1 MTATAQPRPAAP
13 LVVPSLRSRIFGFG
27 SVFGKTIRDSRRA
40 TIAVALFI
48 GVLLVIVAQA
58 IASEF
63 STPESRQEI
72 GNLVNAVPPIL
83 AGMAGRAVNVEALGG
98 YIQYKYGGFFPLV
111 TALWSILALSAT
123 LASETRRGSMEIL
136 AASPVTRRRIAIEKL
151 AGHVVMLT
159 LAMAFVFV
167 ATAAAGTFG
176 TLPGDEIPVQ
186 AAFGFAAWLW
196 LTALVA
202 GSLAFA
208 LAPFVGRGSAAG
220 IAGAVMF
227 AGFLLNG
234 YQTAIPELG
243 PFANLT
249 WFGWT
254 TNHLPL
260 AGTYDW
266 ASLLLV
272 AAAAIVLLAIG
283 VEAFVRRDIGQ
294 TSTIPTPSLPR
305 TLRGLRGPT
314 GRTFAELLPT
324 ALAWGIG
331 LGIFGLVMGA
341 SAKSFVE
348 QIGDSPSFTQLIN
361 TVFPDIDLNSPGAF
375 LQLVFIEFGLILS
388 GLAAATLVGTWAS
401 DETSGRTEMLLAT
414 PLSRRRWLASGGTA
428 VLLGIGV
435 FVGITMLGIGLGGA
449 TVGGDLATPIVG
461 TLSLALYGAALAG
474 IGIAVGG
481 LVRSGLAGP
490 VVALVTILTWLFDF
504 LGPALSLPDPIQQ
517 LALSSHLGQ
526 PMIGVWDPGG
536 IVACLVLAI
545 GGVAVGAWGIQRR
558 DLGR

>member
-1 MTATAQPRPAAP
+1 MTATAQPQSAGPF
-13 LVVPSLRSRIFGFG
+13 VSPSLRSRVFGFG

-63 STPESRQEI
+63 STAAARQEI
-72 GNLVNAVPPIL
+72 GSLVNAVPPIL
-83 AGMAGRAVNVEALGG
+83 QGLAGRPVNVEALGG

-123 LASETRRGSMEIL
+123 LAAETRRGSMEIL
-136 AASPVTRRRIAIEKL
+136 AASPVTRRRIAIEKV

-159 LAMAFVFV
+159 LAMVFVFV
-167 ATAAAGTFG
+167 ATAAAGGFG

-234 YQTAIPELG
+234 YQTAIPELA

-260 AGTYDW
+260 AGVYDW
-266 ASLLLV
+266 PSLLLV
-272 AAAAIVLLAIG
+272 AVVTVALLAIG

-294 TSTIPTPSLPR
+294 TSTIPTPGLPR
-305 TLRGLRGPT
+305 SLRGLHGPT
-314 GRTFAELLPT
+314 GRTFAEQLPT
-324 ALAWGIG
+324 AVAWGIG
-331 LGIFGLVMGA
+331 LGVFGLVMGS
-341 SAKSFVE
+341 SARSFVE
-348 QIGDSPSFTQLIN
+348 QLGESPAFQNVLN

-375 LQLVFIEFGLILS
+375 LQLVFVEFGLILS

-401 DETSGRTEMLLAT
+401 DETSGRTEMLIAT
-414 PLSRRRWLASGGTA
+414 PLSRRRWVAAGGVATLAG
-428 VLLGIGV
+428 VGV
-435 FVGITMLGIGLGGA
+435 FVGLAMLGIGLGGA
-449 TVGGDLATPIVG
+449 TVGGDLVTPIVG
-461 TLSLALYGAALAG
+461 TLSLGLYGAALGG
-474 IGIAVGG
+474 IGMAVAG
-481 LVRSGLAGP
+481 LIRAGLAGP

-526 PMIGVWDPGG
+526 PMIGIWDPGG
-536 IVACLVLAI
+536 IVACLALAVGGIAI
-545 GGVAVGAWGIQRR
+545 GVWGIQRR
-558 DLGR
+558 DLGS

>member
-1 MTATAQPRPAAP
+1 MTASAQPQSAAP
-13 LVVPSLRSRIFGFG
+13 FITPSLRSRVFGFG

-48 GVLLVIVAQA
+48 GVLLLIVGQA

-63 STPESRQEI
+63 STPASRQEI

-83 AGMAGRAVNVEALGG
+83 QGLAGRPVNVEALGG
-98 YIQYKYGGFFPLV
+98 YIQYKYGSFFPLV
-111 TALWSILALSAT
+111 TALWSILALSGT
-123 LASETRRGSMEIL
+123 LAVEVRRGSMEIL
-136 AASPVTRRRIAIEKL
+136 AASPVTRRRIAVEKL
-151 AGHVVMLT
+151 AGHIVMLT
-159 LAMAFVFV
+159 LAMTFVFV
-167 ATAAAGTFG
+167 ATAAAGNFG

-208 LAPFVGRGSAAG
+208 LAPFVGRGGAAG

-234 YQTAIPELG
+234 YQVAIPELA

-260 AGTYDW
+260 AGEYDW
-266 ASLLLV
+266 SSLLLV
-272 AAAAIVLLAIG
+272 AGVTIALLVIG

-305 TLRGLRGPT
+305 ALVGLRGPI
-314 GRTFAELLPT
+314 GRTFGEQLPT
-324 ALAWGIG
+324 ALAWGLG
-331 LGIFGLVMGA
+331 LGTFGLVMGA

-348 QIGDSPSFTQLIN
+348 QIGDSPAFTQLIN
-361 TVFPDIDLNSPGAF
+361 QVFPDIDLNSPGAF
-375 LQLVFIEFGLILS
+375 LQLVFVEFGLILS
-388 GLAAATLVGTWAS
+388 GLAAATLVGTWAA
-401 DETSGRTEMLLAT
+401 DETSGRTEMVLAT
-414 PLSRRRWLASGGTA
+414 PLSRRRWLASGGVATLIA
-428 VLLGIGV
+428 VAV

-449 TVGGDLATPIVG
+449 TVGGDLVTPIVG
-461 TLSLALYGAALAG
+461 TLSLGLYAAALAG
-474 IGIAVGG
+474 IGIAVAG
-481 LVRSGLAGP
+481 LFRAGWAGP

-526 PMIGVWDPGG
+526 PMIGIWDPGG
-536 IVACLVLAI
+536 IAACLVLAI
-545 GGVAVGAWGIQRR
+545 GGIALGVWGIHRR

>member
-1 MTATAQPRPAAP
+1 MTATVQPQSTAP
-13 LVVPSLRSRIFGFG
+13 LVAPNLRSRIFGFG

-40 TIAVALFI
+40 AIAVALFI

-72 GNLVNAVPPIL
+72 GNLVTAVPPIL
-83 AGMAGRAVNVEALGG
+83 AGLAGRAVNVEALGG

-123 LASETRRGSMEIL
+123 LAVETRRGSMEIL
-136 AASPVTRRRIAIEKL
+136 AASPVTRRRIAIEKV

-159 LAMAFVFV
+159 LAMVFVFV
-167 ATAAAGTFG
+167 ATTAAGTFG

-234 YQTAIPELG
+234 YQTAIPELA

-260 AGTYDW
+260 AGAYDW

-272 AAAAIVLLAIG
+272 AAVTVVLLGIG
-283 VEAFVRRDIGQ
+283 VAAFVRRDIGQ

-305 TLRGLRGPT
+305 ALKGLRGPT

-331 LGIFGLVMGA
+331 LGVFGLVMGS
-341 SAKSFVE
+341 SARSFVE
-348 QIGDSPSFTQLIN
+348 QIGESPAFTQLIN
-361 TVFPDIDLNSPGAF
+361 QVFPDIDLNSPGAF

-388 GLAAATLVGTWAS
+388 GLAAATLVGIWAS
-401 DETSGRTEMLLAT
+401 DESSGRTEIVLAT
-414 PLSRRRWLASGGTA
+414 PLSRRRWLGSGGIA
-428 VLLGIGV
+428 VLLGIAA
-435 FVGITMLGIGLGGA
+435 FVGLTMLGIGLGGA
-449 TVGGDLATPIVG
+449 TVGGDLLTPIVG
-461 TLSLALYGAALAG
+461 TLSLALYAAALAG
-474 IGIAVGG
+474 IGIAVAG
-481 LVRSGLAGP
+481 LVRAGIAGP

-526 PMIGVWDPGG
+526 PMIGIWDPGG
-536 IVACLVLAI
+536 IVACLVLAV
-545 GGVAVGAWGIQRR
+545 GGIALGLWGIRRR

>member
-1 MTATAQPRPAAP
+1 MTATVQPQSAAP
-13 LVVPSLRSRIFGFG
+13 LVTPNLRSRVFGFG

-40 TIAVALFI
+40 AIAVALFI

-72 GNLVNAVPPIL
+72 GNLVTAVPPIL
-83 AGMAGRAVNVEALGG
+83 QGLAGRAVNVEALGG

-123 LASETRRGSMEIL
+123 LAIEVRRGSMEIL
-136 AASPVTRRRIAIEKL
+136 AASPVTRRRIAIEKV

-159 LAMAFVFV
+159 LAMVFVFV

-234 YQTAIPELG
+234 YQTAIPELA

-260 AGTYDW
+260 AGAYDW

-272 AAAAIVLLAIG
+272 AAVTVVLLG
-283 VEAFVRRDIGQ
+283 VGVAAFVRRDIGQ

-305 TLRGLRGPT
+305 ALKGLRGPT

-331 LGIFGLVMGA
+331 LGVFGLVMGS
-341 SAKSFVE
+341 SARSFVE
-348 QIGDSPSFTQLIN
+348 QIGELPAFTQLIN
-361 TVFPDIDLNSPGAF
+361 QVFPDIDLNSPGAF

-401 DETSGRTEMLLAT
+401 DESSGRTEIVLAT
-414 PLSRRRWLASGGTA
+414 PLSRRRWLGSGGIA
-428 VLLGIGV
+428 VLLGIAA
-435 FVGITMLGIGLGGA
+435 FVGLTMLGIGLGGA
-449 TVGGDLATPIVG
+449 TVGGDVLTPIVG
-461 TLSLALYGAALAG
+461 TLSLALYAAALAG

-481 LVRSGLAGP
+481 LVRASLAGP

-526 PMIGVWDPGG
+526 PMIGIWDPGG
-536 IVACLVLAI
+536 IVACLVLAV
-545 GGVAVGAWGIQRR
+545 GGIAVGVWGIRRR

>member
-1 MTATAQPRPAAP
+1 MTATVQPQSAAP
-13 LVVPSLRSRIFGFG
+13 LIAPNLRSRLFGLG

-72 GNLVNAVPPIL
+72 GNLVTAVPPIL
-83 AGMAGRAVNVEALGG
+83 AGLAGRAVNVEALGG

-123 LASETRRGSMEIL
+123 LAVETRRGSMEIL
-136 AASPVTRRRIAIEKL
+136 AASPVTRRRIAIEKV

-234 YQTAIPELG
+234 YQTAIPELA

-260 AGTYDW
+260 AGVYDW

-272 AAAAIVLLAIG
+272 AAVAVVLLAIG

-305 TLRGLRGPT
+305 TLKGLRGPT
-314 GRTFAELLPT
+314 GRTFAEVLPT

-331 LGIFGLVMGA
+331 LGVFGLVMGA

-348 QIGDSPSFTQLIN
+348 QIGDSPAFTQLIN
-361 TVFPDIDLNSPGAF
+361 QVFPDIDLNSPGAF

-401 DETSGRTEMLLAT
+401 DETSGRTEIVLAT
-414 PLSRRRWLASGGTA
+414 PLSRRRWLASGGA
-428 VLLGIGV
+428 GVLMGIAT
-435 FVGITMLGIGLGGA
+435 FVGLTMLGIGLGGA
-449 TVGGDLATPIVG
+449 TVGGDVLTPIVG
-461 TLSLALYGAALAG
+461 TLSLALYAAALAG
-474 IGIAVGG
+474 IGIAVAGV
-481 LVRSGLAGP
+481 VRAGLAGP

-526 PMIGVWDPGG
+526 PMIGIWDPGG
-536 IVACLVLAI
+536 IVACLVLAV
-545 GGVAVGAWGIQRR
+545 GGIVVGVWGIRRR

>member
-72 GNLVNAVPPIL
+72 GNLVTAVPPIL
-83 AGMAGRAVNVEALGG
+83 AGLAGRAVNVEALGG

-123 LASETRRGSMEIL
+123 LAAESRRGSMEIL
-136 AASPVTRRRIAIEKL
+136 AASSVTRRRIAIEKV

-159 LAMAFVFV
+159 LAMVFVFV

-234 YQTAIPELG
+234 YQTAIPELA

-260 AGTYDW
+260 AGSYDW

-272 AAAAIVLLAIG
+272 GAVTIVFLAIG
-283 VEAFVRRDIGQ
+283 VEAFVHRDIGQ

-305 TLRGLRGPT
+305 ALKGLRGPT
-314 GRTFAELLPT
+314 GRTFGELLPT

-348 QIGDSPSFTQLIN
+348 QIGDSPAFTQLIN
-361 TVFPDIDLNSPGAF
+361 QVFPDIDLNSPGAF

-414 PLSRRRWLASGGTA
+414 PLSRRRWLASGGSAT
-428 VLLGIGV
+428 LLGIAT
-435 FVGITMLGIGLGGA
+435 FVGLTMLGIGLGGA
-449 TVGGDLATPIVG
+449 TVGGDVLTPILG

-474 IGIAVGG
+474 IGIAVAG
-481 LVRSGLAGP
+481 LVRASLAGP

-526 PMIGVWDPGG
+526 PMIGIWDPAG
-536 IVACLVLAI
+536 IVACLVLAF
-545 GGVAVGAWGIQRR
+545 GGITVGAWGIRRR